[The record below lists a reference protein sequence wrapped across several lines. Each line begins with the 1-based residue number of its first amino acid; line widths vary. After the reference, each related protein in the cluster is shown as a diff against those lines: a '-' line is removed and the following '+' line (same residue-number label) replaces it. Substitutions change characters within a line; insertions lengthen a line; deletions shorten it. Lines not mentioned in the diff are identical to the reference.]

1 MSDVY
6 INQDE
11 SDVYINQ
18 DPWHGS
24 SCSDPV
30 YDLHVA
36 EGCQVYLI
44 MAVGYSFRIW
54 VKFPS

>member
-44 MAVGYSFRIW
+44 MAVG
-54 VKFPS
+54 